1 MSKRRHARERAMQAL
16 YAHTLAGGDPAH
28 AIDTVIRERIGDDQA
43 TLDFAIDLFQKCLE
57 HESEAASIIQQHARN
72 WELDRIA
79 VIDRIVIQMAI
90 VEFLFVDDVPPKV
103 TMNELIEI
111 AKKYSTDRSGRF
123 VNGILDAV
131 LESLMAQ
138 GRIKK
143 RGRGLVGME
152 DNPRAES

>member
-16 YAHTLAGGDPAH
+16 YAHTLAGGDPRH
-28 AIDTVIRERIGDDQA
+28 AIETIIKKRIVDDEE
-43 TLDFAIDLFQKCLE
+43 TPDFAVDLFQKSVDHQDE
-57 HESEAASIIQQHARN
+57 TNAIIQEHAQN

-79 VIDRIVIQMAI
+79 VVDRIVIQMAI
-90 VEFLFVDDVPPKV
+90 VEFLFLDDVPPKV
-103 TMNELIEI
+103 TMNELIDI

-131 LESLMAQ
+131 LENLMRQ

-143 RGRGLVGME
+143 TGRGLVGME
-152 DNPRAES
+152 DNPQPAP